1 MGRIQPPAHGRRP
14 VLLRLGRQRA
24 DAGHVPAL
32 LPRAGPV
39 RTAAAARRTVRR
51 RDPGS
56 LEDMIPADPRPPV
69 VVVTGAGQGL
79 GRAFARDL
87 AARGWQL
94 AVTDLDGDRA
104 AKVAAEIAEAGGT
117 ARAFSCDVADRT
129 QVIGLAAAVPAQL
142 GPVVGLVNNAAIF
155 STLRMGPFEDIEPD
169 AWDRVLRVNVTGAF
183 LMCQAFIPAMRS
195 AGHGKVVNISSA
207 TVYTGRPGYLH
218 YVTSKA
224 ALIGFTRAL
233 AAEVGPAGIMV
244 NAVTPGSTA
253 TEVERATITP
263 DQRAAMAAATALRRV
278 QVPADLVGAVAFLL
292 SPDSDF
298 ITGQTLNVD
307 GGFAYH

>member
-1 MGRIQPPAHGRRP
+1 MTVSDPPTATPPTATPPTVTPPAASP
-14 VLLRLGRQRA
+14 
-24 DAGHVPAL
+24 PATG
-32 LPRAGPV
+32 PRAG
-39 RTAAAARRTVRR
+39 A
-51 RDPGS
+51 
-56 LEDMIPADPRPPV
+56 PPV
-69 VVVTGAGQGL
+69 AVVTGAGQGL
-79 GRAFARDL
+79 GRAFALDL
-87 AARGWQL
+87 AGRGWQV
-94 AVTDLDGDRA
+94 AVADLDGDRA
-104 AKVAAEIAEAGGT
+104 AKVAAETVEAGGM
-117 ARAFSCDVADRT
+117 ARAFTCDVSDRT
-129 QVIGLAAAVPAQL
+129 QVAGLAAAVTGQL

-155 STLRMGPFEDIEPD
+155 SALRMGPFEDIEPD

-195 AGHGKVVNISSA
+195 AGYGKVVNISSA
-207 TVYTGRPGYLH
+207 TVHTGRPGYLH

-233 AAEVGPAGIMV
+233 AAEVGPAGVTV
-244 NAVTPGSTA
+244 NAITPGSTA
-253 TEVERATITP
+253 TEVERETITP
-263 DQRAAMAAATALRRV
+263 DQRQAMAAATALRRV